1 MNERT
6 EIARIRDFLGTQ
18 PDLVLAI
25 VFGSVASGR
34 AKADSD
40 LDIAVGGRQ
49 ALGTERKRTLIG
61 ELAELSGSGI
71 DLIDLNTVGEPLL
84 GQILAGGRR
93 VLGNNQQYAAL
104 ISRHLFD
111 QADFLPYRQRLL
123 AERRAAWLQP

>member
-1 MNERT
+1 MNECV
-6 EIARIRDFLGTQ
+6 EIARIRDFLDTQ

-40 LDIAVGGRQ
+40 LDIAVAGQQ
-49 ALGTERKRTLIG
+49 ALGSERKLALISD
-61 ELAELSGSGI
+61 LAELSGRGI

-84 GQILAGGRR
+84 GQILAGGTR
-93 VLGNNQQYAAL
+93 VLGNNQRYGAL